1 MLRAR
6 VEQVILSD
14 PLVRLPETVDAGLRR
29 LEDALATLAE
39 AVDSRL
45 LNLERAVAETNRNI
59 NWLVQDGFPRM
70 LGVVSKIG
78 SDVEQVKGDVMAV
91 KVDVALLNDRMK
103 LVEAHL
109 GLAS

>member
-1 MLRAR
+1 MRAR

-14 PLVRLPETVDAGLRR
+14 RLVRPPETVDAGLRR

-70 LGVVSKIG
+70 LGIVSKIG

-103 LVEAHL
+103 LVERHL

>member
-1 MLRAR
+1 M
-6 VEQVILSD
+6 
-14 PLVRLPETVDAGLRR
+14 
-29 LEDALATLAE
+29 EDALATLAE

-70 LGVVSKIG
+70 LGIVSKIG

-103 LVEAHL
+103 LVERHL